1 MLYNYLSSKLN
12 QDMAIA
18 IITQVYT
25 SMKQDIQHLWDE
37 YRNRRTFI
45 RQAEHFATRPL
56 QNSASFD
63 RVSTCYGLAS
73 TAEIQSA
80 KLHAETME
88 LRFKENL
95 KKCEN
100 VLVVNTTFNE
110 LTDAINE
117 LMDTMNDKHDM
128 FIDIVNGFANH

>member
-18 IITQVYT
+18 IVTQVYT
-25 SMKQDIQHLWDE
+25 DMTNDIQNLWKK
-37 YRNRRTFI
+37 YNHRRTCI
-45 RQAEHFATRPL
+45 RTVEHLATQPLQHCARFDRIATR
-56 QNSASFD
+56 F
-63 RVSTCYGLAS
+63 GLSS

-80 KLHAETME
+80 RLHAETME

-100 VLVVNTTFNE
+100 VLVVNSVYTE
-110 LTDAINE
+110 LADAINK
-117 LMDTMNDKHDM
+117 LMDTMDDKHDM
-128 FIDIVNGFANH
+128 FMDLVNAYADF